1 MHHLNPEILVL
12 NSRLV
17 PRDIVCQEALEGD
30 LEGGEQTVLQEFDLY
45 TLEVYVDFQVL
56 FELLG

>member
-12 NSRLV
+12 NSWLV

-30 LEGGEQTVLQEFDLY
+30 LEGGEQSKEFDLH
-45 TLEVYVDFQVL
+45 TLEVYVDLQVL
-56 FELLG
+56 FELLV